1 MHGTAVSLQV
11 GISDDLEM
19 FTPEVQ
25 GAGSGSGCATP
36 EGKVGGPRVGNDARC
51 MRVGVDE
58 FVRGRNTRPNR
69 GGPSPPYLRSQMRF
83 RRHG

>member
-1 MHGTAVSLQV
+1 MHGTAVSLKV

-36 EGKVGGPRVGNDARC
+36 EGKVGGPHVGNDARC
-51 MRVGVDE
+51 MRVGVYE
-58 FVRGRNTRPNR
+58 FVRGRNEFL
-69 GGPSPPYLRSQMRF
+69 G
-83 RRHG
+83 RHGW